1 MSGKSKINIFKNIS
15 EEELDVAIKEYSG
28 NYRFYQ
34 RLIAMKLISVG
45 FSFSK
50 VGRILLVSYLS
61 VHRWAKACETS
72 GLTGLM
78 PEFGGGRPPK
88 LSKDMETKLINRIES
103 ENDITMVQVQ
113 SILKNE
119 YDVDFTLPHVCNIVR
134 KLGFEYIQTN
144 DDQNTTR
151 KVLIKTKIIFFL

>member
-1 MSGKSKINIFKNIS
+1 
-15 EEELDVAIKEYSG
+15 
-28 NYRFYQ
+28 
-34 RLIAMKLISVG
+34 
-45 FSFSK
+45 
-50 VGRILLVSYLS
+50 
-61 VHRWAKACETS
+61 
-72 GLTGLM
+72 M